1 MCNSIDIFG
10 HFRTFKRF
18 LFYPVLSIFILLSN
32 ASQVFPEAND
42 TTQSLFRF
50 DALNFYSPDSTKT
63 RLDLYVE
70 VPFSNLEFRKTTSSG
85 DKYAA
90 NFDLTVDI
98 KDETGNELFDKVYKE
113 ELTTTNPETN
123 YLSRNSKI
131 IIKNYFLTP
140 GKYKLTLSL
149 FEPSTRRT
157 SERSKEITI
166 HDFLTPPLVISDVMI
181 VAKLEQQGN
190 RKSITPNVSRNV
202 SSLDTTYLFFF
213 VYRNNESPRIDI
225 NCRILNS
232 KKEQVFTHNRVLDVS
247 NGIDIQNQ
255 VIITVPVTPLPYDIY
270 TVEISAATQ
279 TDSTSVSSR
288 MDNTNKYFP
297 SGLNNIDELI
307 DELQYIATAKE
318 MDYMRDGKTLTEKQK
333 RFLDFWKT
341 KNPNP
346 LSQRNQIMDEYY
358 KRLIYANKHFSTSFT
373 KGWKTDMGMVYII
386 FGEPSEIERHPLEM
400 NTKPYEVWSYYQLN
414 REFVF
419 VDYSGFGDYRL
430 ITPIWET
437 FNYH

>member
-1 MCNSIDIFG
+1 
-10 HFRTFKRF
+10 
-18 LFYPVLSIFILLSN
+18 
-32 ASQVFPEAND
+32 
-42 TTQSLFRF
+42 
-50 DALNFYSPDSTKT
+50 
-63 RLDLYVE
+63 VE